1 MGGEIQLI
9 SFNNGSDDNKTYLN
23 KKIDWRTRT
32 RTGKEKREGRR
43 EEREKE
49 NEELPCPAWLQEA
62 RDEEGDPQT
71 YDRHGIRVSEKR
83 GARGVSV
90 IQSRP

>member
-23 KKIDWRTRT
+23 KKIDWMTRT

-62 RDEEGDPQT
+62 REHDEEGDAQT
-71 YDRHGIRVSEKR
+71 YDRHGIRVKR